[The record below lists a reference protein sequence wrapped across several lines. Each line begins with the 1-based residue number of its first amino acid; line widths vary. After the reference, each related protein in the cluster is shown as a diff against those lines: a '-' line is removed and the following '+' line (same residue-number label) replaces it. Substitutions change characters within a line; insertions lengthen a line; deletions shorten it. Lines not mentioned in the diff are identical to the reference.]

1 MHQLEKKSLGNQ
13 KTPDKVRNLIEIKE
27 DKIKMNESASLVIK
41 SPAGPAFNRFR
52 IKSAQQSNNN
62 REYKKAPTK
71 ELKLDIGAQ
80 TTSMPNKMSD

>member
-1 MHQLEKKSLGNQ
+1 MHQLEKKSQGNQ

-52 IKSAQQSNNN
+52 IKSGQ
-62 REYKKAPTK
+62 
-71 ELKLDIGAQ
+71 
-80 TTSMPNKMSD
+80 